1 MTKEFSSH
9 LIERL
14 ANARQA
20 LQLLNDL
27 PVNESRTLFVIDNG
41 KLVGTITDGDIRRG
55 LLGGKEIS
63 DKVQEY
69 MNIKFHFFTEENM
82 NADTIKKFRKSDIWL
97 APLLDGKGLI
107 KKIIDLRSLN
117 TVIPTSALLMAGGR
131 GERLRPLTDL
141 IPKPMLKIND
151 KPILEHNID
160 RLMKFGVTEFFISVR
175 YLAEKITDYFGD
187 GSSKGISITYIHEEE
202 PLGTIGCLRK
212 IKKFSN
218 EDVLVMNS
226 DIICN
231 IDFEDFY
238 QFYKSKNVKML
249 VASIPYHIQVPY
261 GVLELQEDHLIA
273 SLTEKPTYTYYSN
286 AGIYLLNSSLN
297 TLIPDNGSFDATQLM
312 EELIRRN
319 EKVVHYPVLN
329 YWMDIG
335 RPQDYYKVQDEIK
348 HIKF

>member
-1 MTKEFSSH
+1 MTNEFSSH
-9 LIERL
+9 LIDRQ
-14 ANARQA
+14 AIARQA
-20 LQLLNDL
+20 LQQLNDL
-27 PVNESRTLFVIDNG
+27 PVNESRTLFVTDKG

-55 LLGGKEIS
+55 LLGEKEIS
-63 DKVQEY
+63 DKVEDY
-69 MNIKFHFFTEENM
+69 MNVNFRFFTEQTM
-82 NADTIKKFRKSDIWL
+82 NSETIKKFRKADVWL
-97 APLLDGKGLI
+97 VPLLDEKGFI
-107 KKIIDLRSLN
+107 KKIVDLRALS
-117 TVIPTSALLMAGGR
+117 TVIPASALLMAGGR
-131 GERLRPLTDL
+131 GERLRPLTDVV
-141 IPKPMLKIND
+141 PKPMLKIND

-160 RLMKFGVTEFFISVR
+160 RLMRFGITEFFISVR

-187 GSSKGISITYIHEEE
+187 GSSRGISITYIHEEE

-238 QFYKSKNVKML
+238 QFYKAKKVKMS

-261 GVLELQEDHLIA
+261 GVLELQEDHLIT

-286 AGIYLLNSSLN
+286 AGIYFLHASLN
-297 TLIPDNGSFDATQLM
+297 KMIPGNGSFDATQLM
-312 EELIRRN
+312 EELIRQN
-319 EKVVHYPVLN
+319 EQIVHYPVLN

-335 RPQDYYKVQDEIK
+335 RPQDYYKAQEEIK